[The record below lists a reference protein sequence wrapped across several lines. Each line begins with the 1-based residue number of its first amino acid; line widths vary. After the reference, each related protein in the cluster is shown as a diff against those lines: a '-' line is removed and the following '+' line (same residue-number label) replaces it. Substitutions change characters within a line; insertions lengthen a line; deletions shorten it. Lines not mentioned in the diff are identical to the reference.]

1 MGEQITYSISEAI
14 ESSTDGISIS
24 YYPKEAFDLLLQNE
38 SPSKEK
44 TFLFAQMAR
53 FNTLYMVARAG
64 SGHLGGS
71 FSSLDIV
78 SWLYLNVLNLND
90 RYFSSKGHDAPG
102 LYSIHLALGII
113 SFDKIHSLRR
123 LGGLPGHPDVD
134 IPGAHTNTGSLGM
147 GVSKAKGFIFAD
159 RLLNKNAGRVF
170 VLTGDGELQEGQF
183 WESLITASRFRNGLL
198 TVIVDHNKL
207 QSDTFVSNVS
217 DLGDLDA
224 KFQAFGFEV
233 CRIDGH
239 DYQALSEVIG
249 KKGQDGIPLAIIADT
264 IKGKGVSFMEHIS
277 MVPDQEYYKYHSGAP
292 STEDYLVAK
301 DEIKNSI
308 DSLSEKLD
316 LDLPKPL
323 EVTFEPLRIPANTER
338 MIPIYS
344 EAILE
349 QARKNSKIV
358 ALDADLVLDTGL
370 IPFKNEFP
378 DRFIE
383 CGIAEQDMVS
393 QAGTMALGGLIPI
406 VHSFSCFLT
415 SRASEQIYNNC
426 TQNKKVIYV
435 GSLAGLLP
443 GGPGH
448 SHQALRDITAMSS
461 MINLKIIEPVT
472 PQDVVD
478 SISWACS
485 ESVSESVYIR
495 LTSIPINFKFN
506 LDSSSSFS
514 IGKGSIIK
522 SNGTIKVIVTNPI
535 IVNEVYSA
543 VLNIEKKTKLRFD
556 LVYTCWLSDFDFD
569 FYKEVFS
576 TQTDSIFIFENHFK
590 ESGFGTWFLSK
601 LVLSNLISSSK
612 CFLMGVD
619 GKPNYGR
626 NDEVLKSHNLDSNS
640 IEEFILNNHASKV

>member
-1 MGEQITYSISEAI
+1 MGEQVTYSISEAI
-14 ESSTDGISIS
+14 ESSTDGVSIS
-24 YYPKEAFDLLLQNE
+24 YFSKEAFDLLLQ
-38 SPSKEK
+38 KELSLKDK

-78 SWLYLNVLNLND
+78 SWLYLNVLNPND

-102 LYSIHLALGII
+102 LYSIHLGLGII
-113 SFDKIHSLRR
+113 PFEKIHTLRR

-147 GVSKAKGFIFAD
+147 GISKAKGFMFAD
-159 RLLNKNAGRVF
+159 QLLNKNPSRIF

-183 WESLITASRFRNGLL
+183 WESLVSASRLRNGLL

-224 KFQAFGFEV
+224 KFKAFGFDV

-239 DYQALSEVIG
+239 DYQIISEVIG
-249 KKGQDGIPLAIIADT
+249 KKGHDGKPLAIIADT
-264 IKGKGVSFMEHIS
+264 IKGKGVSFMEHIT
-277 MVPDQEYYKYHSGAP
+277 MAPDQEYYKYHSGAP
-292 STEDYLVAK
+292 SPKDYLSAK
-301 DEIKNSI
+301 DEIKLSI
-308 DSLSEKLD
+308 NSLSGKLG
-316 LDLPKPL
+316 LDLPKPI
-323 EVTFEPLRIPANTER
+323 EVTFEPLKIPPSAER
-338 MIPIYS
+338 MIPVYS
-344 EAILE
+344 EAILS
-349 QARKNSKIV
+349 QARKNKKIV

-461 MINLKIIEPVT
+461 MINMRIIEPVT
-472 PQDVVD
+472 PKDVVD

-485 ESVSESVYIR
+485 EDVSESVYIR
-495 LTSIPINFKFN
+495 LTSVPINFKFN
-506 LDSSSSFS
+506 VESNSSFS
-514 IGKGSIIK
+514 IGKGSIIR
-522 SNGTIKVIVTNPI
+522 SGGSIKIVVTNPI
-535 IVNEVYSA
+535 IVNEVYIA
-543 VLNIEKKTKLRFD
+543 VLNIEKKTNLRFD
-556 LVYTCWLSDFDFD
+556 LIYTCWLNDFDYD
-569 FYKEVFS
+569 FYKKIFS
-576 TQTDSIFIFENHFK
+576 TSTDSVFIFENHFV
-590 ESGFGTWFLSK
+590 ESGFGAWFLSR
-601 LVLSNLISSSK
+601 LILNNLITSSK
-612 CFLMGVD
+612 YFVSGVK
-619 GKPNYGR
+619 GKPNFGR
-626 NDEVLKSHNLDSNS
+626 NDEVLNAHNLDSKS
-640 IEEFILNNHASKV
+640 IEEYILKNI